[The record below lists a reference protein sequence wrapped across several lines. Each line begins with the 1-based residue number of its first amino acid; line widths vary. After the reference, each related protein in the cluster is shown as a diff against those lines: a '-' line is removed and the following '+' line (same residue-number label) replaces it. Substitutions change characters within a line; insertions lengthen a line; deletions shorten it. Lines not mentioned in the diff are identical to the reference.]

1 MICILDVGD
10 VPSGDVSVA
19 VSTKFFRKKNGKD
32 QNSLPCTK
40 KIAYFWFPQGMIEFP
55 GGVRQKWNFRM
66 GRRGGVHFVSRFWKI
81 QWGGG
86 EYGHFLEPHNNVL

>member
-1 MICILDVGD
+1 MQILRYASLNDVGD

-19 VSTKFFRKKNGKD
+19 ASTKFFREKNVKD

-55 GGVRQKWNFRM
+55 GGDTATKMEFPE
-66 GRRGGVHFVSRFWKI
+66 GRGGPFCEPI
-81 QWGGG
+81 LENPEGWGA
-86 EYGHFLEPHNNVL
+86 HR